1 VQQIVKEGY
10 GFNYNNLL
18 ISFGLRPVESE
29 MNGGK
34 GLSVGDIDSKIDGE
48 DRGKQDDAQKATTSA
63 ADEAIGFNTSAEKAT
78 GTAKREARRQV
89 S

>member
-1 VQQIVKEGY
+1 MRGPWAT
-10 GFNYNNLL
+10 
-18 ISFGLRPVESE
+18 SFGLHPVESE

-34 GLSVGDIDSKIDGE
+34 GLSVEDIDGKIDGE

-63 ADEAIGFNTSAEKAT
+63 KDEAIGFNASAKKAT
-78 GTAKREARRQV
+78 GTARRGAKRQA